1 MKDETRN
8 SDSRNSAFGLI
19 LFRVSIFAFRV
30 SFSFWL
36 SFSRVSIFA
45 FRVSFPLWRWL
56 RAVLDDDA
64 YDRYLTHRVTLS
76 EAERQRGGVEGSAA
90 LSPSEFYRLRLERKY
105 SRPTRCC

>member
-8 SDSRNSAFGLI
+8 SDSRNSAFGSI

-30 SFSFWL
+30 SFSF
-36 SFSRVSIFA
+36 
-45 FRVSFPLWRWL
+45 WRWL

-90 LSPSEFYRLRLERKY
+90 LSPADFYRPRLEEKY